1 MRWERMPSSSSE
13 GALMPSS
20 TRTRRLGGL
29 TGVAVIAG
37 LGLVSLSAGGA
48 QAAEANNLQYSCKAL
63 GGAVDVGTW
72 TADVT
77 ADLPASIKVGEKITG
92 PKIDVT
98 VTTSTGAAD
107 LMRNLGIKSI
117 SGTAV
122 ADYTASVPM
131 KAELS
136 LPDTAVPA
144 SGSIT
149 TKASGK
155 GEDLTGTK
163 AGNVPVTVG
172 NFSVALKAKK
182 ADDTTQD
189 LSVDCTIAKP
199 AALATIKVLPAATT
213 TPPTT
218 TEPTTSEPTTTAPTT
233 TTTTEP
239 TTTSEPTTTAPTSSD
254 DTSEPSGPP
263 VQTDDLATSG
273 NAAAAG
279 LGVLALSGAAAATVI
294 ARRRLK

>member
-1 MRWERMPSSSSE
+1 MPN
-13 GALMPSS
+13 S

-107 LMRNLGIKSI
+107 LMRSLGIKSI

-131 KAELS
+131 KAQLS
-136 LPDTAVPA
+136 LPETAVPA

-182 ADDTTQD
+182 ADETTQD
-189 LSVDCTIAKP
+189 LSVDCTIAEP

-218 TEPTTSEPTTTAPTT
+218 TGPTTSEPTTTAPTT
-233 TTTTEP
+233 TEP
-239 TTTSEPTTTAPTSSD
+239 STTSEPTTTAPTSSD